1 MNNKPNAKAIMPDA
15 DICDNAPSE
24 FSHYVTEANEYTSVA
39 GGVRLLDDMRQI
51 NALEIENTAI
61 FQLLDS
67 HQNDKLQLEAE
78 NKQLRERVVS
88 VEYALALTRPIL
100 RSFISVTIP
109 AVSKTLNLID
119 TTLNNEGE

>member
-1 MNNKPNAKAIMPDA
+1 MSNKPNAKAIMPDA

-51 NALEIENTAI
+51 NALEIENSAI
-61 FQLLDS
+61 FQLLDV

-78 NKQLRERVVS
+78 NKQLRERVVA

-100 RSFISVTIP
+100 RSFKAVTIP
-109 AVSKTLNLID
+109 AVSKTLKLVED
-119 TTLNNEGE
+119 TLNKEGE